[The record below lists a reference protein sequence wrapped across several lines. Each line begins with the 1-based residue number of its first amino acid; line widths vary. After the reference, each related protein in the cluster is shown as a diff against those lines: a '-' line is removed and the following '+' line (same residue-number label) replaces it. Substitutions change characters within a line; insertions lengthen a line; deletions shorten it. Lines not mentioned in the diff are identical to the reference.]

1 MTKVR
6 SFAAVMFGLLLLVS
20 NAGEL
25 RAQSGR
31 NRGAATDK
39 SGDATKPS
47 SGDSTKDDGPTG
59 DASGARPEEVG
70 DEVVRVDTSLV
81 TIPVSVRDRN
91 GRYAPDLRR
100 EDFRVFED
108 GVEQRIAYFATVDQP
123 FTVALV
129 LDTSGS
135 TEFSIGDIQRAALAF
150 VEKLKAADRVT
161 VISFDDSIDVLCE
174 PTSDREQL
182 TRAIRRAHGGGS
194 TRLYDAVEYTLKK
207 SLARIPGRKA
217 VVLLSDGVDTTSH
230 ASYKSS
236 LRVAEESD
244 AIIYT
249 VSYGGFRNGTL
260 PGVIAQPRIPLPG
273 GGGIIL
279 GNPRGTGAGGGT
291 TAADYARGDAYL
303 NELAQRTGGRMYRGN
318 SVVNISQS
326 FEWVAEELR
335 RQYSIGYYPNSSGKG
350 GERRQIKVQVN
361 QTNLAVQ
368 ARDSYV
374 YSKKKAETKET
385 DGEKS
390 AKPFA
395 ERQRLD
401 GTR

>member
-1 MTKVR
+1 MR
-6 SFAAVMFGLLLLVS
+6 RLLLFIFSLLIIAS
-20 NAGEL
+20 GAGTL

-31 NRGAATDK
+31 NRSVPTTEN
-39 SGDATKPS
+39 SGDASKPS
-47 SGDSTKDDGPTG
+47 NGDQRGLDAPPAHGADAQAEVVEG
-59 DASGARPEEVG
+59 D
-70 DEVVRVDTSLV
+70 VVRVETSLV
-81 TIPVSVRDRN
+81 TLPVSVRDRN

-100 EDFRVFED
+100 EDFRVYED
-108 GVEQRIAYFATVDQP
+108 GVEQQIAYFATVDQP

-135 TEFSIGDIQRAALAF
+135 TEFSIGDIQRAASAF
-150 VEKLKAADRVT
+150 VEQLKPADRVT

-174 PTSDREQL
+174 PTNDREQL
-182 TRAIRRAHGGGS
+182 NRAIRHAHGGGS
-194 TRLYDAVEYTLKK
+194 TRLYDVVEYTLKK
-207 SLARIPGRKA
+207 KLSQIPGRKA
-217 VVLLSDGVDTTSH
+217 IVLLTDGVDTTSH

-244 AIIYT
+244 ALIYP
-249 VSYGGFRNGTL
+249 VSYGGFRSSTL

-279 GNPRGTGAGGGT
+279 GNPRTTGAAGGA

-318 SVVNISQS
+318 SVVNISQA

-335 RQYSIGYYPNSSGKG
+335 RQYSLGYYPKAAGKN
-350 GERRQIKVQVN
+350 GERRQIKVQVT
-361 QTNLAVQ
+361 QPNLAVQ

-374 YSKKKAETKET
+374 YSQKKAEEKQEG
-385 DGEKS
+385 GEKS
-390 AKPFA
+390 KEPDAK
-395 ERQRLD
+395 RQRLD
-401 GTR
+401 GSR